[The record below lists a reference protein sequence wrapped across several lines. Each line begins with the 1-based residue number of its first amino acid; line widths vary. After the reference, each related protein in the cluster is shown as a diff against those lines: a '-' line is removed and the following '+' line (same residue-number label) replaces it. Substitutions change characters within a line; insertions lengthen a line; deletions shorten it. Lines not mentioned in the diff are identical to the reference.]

1 MKRQNVKNLSA
12 TIVLLVSF
20 IAWTLLVSFVDVKA
34 VGPIGSCVGFAKIN
48 TAFHSLTGVHF
59 TLYNITDWLGL
70 VPIAFALGFAV
81 LGLCEW
87 IKRRGLQKV
96 DYSLFVLGGFY
107 IVTIA
112 VYILFENVVVNYR
125 PTLIDGYLEVS
136 YPSSTTLL
144 VLTVMPTAL
153 LELKERIKHTTLRKC
168 VVGVI
173 VLFIIFMVGGRLISG
188 VHWLTD
194 IIGGVLLSSA
204 LVMGYYSVVSLKK

>member
-1 MKRQNVKNLSA
+1 VKRQNIKNLSA
-12 TIVLLVSF
+12 TIFLFFSF
-20 IAWTLLVSFVDVKA
+20 VVWTFLVSFVDVKA
-34 VGPIGSCVGFAKIN
+34 VGPMGSCVGLSKIN

-59 TLYNITDWLGL
+59 ALYNVTDWLGL
-70 VPIAFALGFAV
+70 VPVAFALGFAI
-81 LGLCEW
+81 LGLAEW
-87 IKRRGLQKV
+87 IKRRRLRKV

-173 VLFIIFMVGGRLISG
+173 VLFVVFMVGGRLISG

-204 LVMGYYSVVSLKK
+204 LVMGYYSVVTLKK

>member
-1 MKRQNVKNLSA
+1 MKRQNIKNLSA
-12 TIVLLVSF
+12 TIFLLVSF
-20 IAWTLLVSFVDVKA
+20 IGWTFLVSFVDVKT
-34 VGPIGSCVGFAKIN
+34 VGPLGSCVGLSKIN
-48 TAFHSLTGVHF
+48 TTFHALTGVHF
-59 TLYNITDWLGL
+59 TLYNITDWLGI
-70 VPIAFALGFAV
+70 VPVAFALGFAI
-81 LGLCEW
+81 LGLAEW
-87 IKRRGLQKV
+87 IKRRRLKKV

-112 VYILFENVVVNYR
+112 VYFLFENVVVNYR

-153 LELKERIKHTTLRKC
+153 LELKSRIKQVPLKKC
-168 VVGVI
+168 VVCGI

-194 IIGGVLLSSA
+194 IIGGVLLSSS
-204 LVMGYYSVVSLKK
+204 LVMGYRSVVTLKN

>member
-1 MKRQNVKNLSA
+1 VKRQNIKNLSA
-12 TIVLLVSF
+12 TIFLFFSF
-20 IAWTLLVSFVDVKA
+20 VVWTFLVSFVDVKA
-34 VGPIGSCVGFAKIN
+34 VGPMGSCVGLSKIN
-48 TAFHSLTGVHF
+48 TAFHSLTGVHSA
-59 TLYNITDWLGL
+59 LYNVTDWLGL
-70 VPIAFALGFAV
+70 VPVAFALGFAI
-81 LGLCEW
+81 LGLAEW
-87 IKRRGLQKV
+87 IKRRRLRKV

-173 VLFIIFMVGGRLISG
+173 VLFVVFMVGGRLISG

-204 LVMGYYSVVSLKK
+204 LVMGYYSVVTLKK

>member
-1 MKRQNVKNLSA
+1 MKRQNIKNLSA
-12 TIVLLVSF
+12 TIFLFFSF
-20 IAWTLLVSFVDVKA
+20 VVWTFLVSFVDVKA
-34 VGPIGSCVGFAKIN
+34 VGPMGSCVGLSKIN

-59 TLYNITDWLGL
+59 ALYNVTDWLGL
-70 VPIAFALGFAV
+70 VPVAFALGFAI
-81 LGLCEW
+81 LGLAEW
-87 IKRRGLQKV
+87 IKRRRLRKV

-173 VLFIIFMVGGRLISG
+173 VLFVVFMVGGRLISG

-204 LVMGYYSVVSLKK
+204 LVMGYYSVVTLKK

>member
-1 MKRQNVKNLSA
+1 MKRQNIKNLLSS
-12 TIVLLVSF
+12 IFLFVSF
-20 IAWTLLVSFVDVKA
+20 VVWTFLVSFVDVKA
-34 VGPIGSCVGFAKIN
+34 VGPMGSCVGFSKIN
-48 TAFHSLTGVHF
+48 TTFHALTGVHF

-70 VPIAFALGFAV
+70 VPIAFALGFAI
-81 LGLCEW
+81 LGLAEW
-87 IKRRGLQKV
+87 IKRRRLRKV

-112 VYILFENVVVNYR
+112 AYILFENIVINYR
-125 PTLIDGYLEVS
+125 PTLINGFLEAS

-173 VLFIIFMVGGRLISG
+173 VLFIIFMVIGRLISG

-194 IIGGVLLSSA
+194 IIGGMVLSSA
-204 LVMGYYSVVSLKK
+204 LVLLYRAAVTE

>member
-1 MKRQNVKNLSA
+1 MKRQNIKNLSA
-12 TIVLLVSF
+12 TIFLFVSF
-20 IAWTLLVSFVDVKA
+20 VVWTLLVSFVDVKA
-34 VGPIGSCVGFAKIN
+34 VGPMGSCVGLSKIN

-59 TLYNITDWLGL
+59 ALYNVTDWLGL
-70 VPIAFALGFAV
+70 VPVAFALGFAI
-81 LGLCEW
+81 LGLAEW
-87 IKRRGLQKV
+87 IKRRRLKKV

-125 PTLIDGYLEVS
+125 PTLIDGYLEAS
-136 YPSSTTLL
+136 YPSSTSLL

-153 LELKERIKHTTLRKC
+153 LELKDRIKHTTLRRC

-173 VLFIIFMVGGRLISG
+173 VLFIIFMVIGRLISG

-204 LVMGYYSVVSLKK
+204 LVMGYYSVVTLKK